1 MDKTVNEKQKGLG
14 TYQVPITTNPSLG
27 ELLHKLML
35 LRVTNYEEESP
46 YKPEAYELRLFWTI
60 AHVSAHKDM
69 QGFQHLYFCLNV
81 NE

>member
-1 MDKTVNEKQKGLG
+1 MSINVK
-14 TYQVPITTNPSLG
+14 
-27 ELLHKLML
+27 
-35 LRVTNYEEESP
+35 EESP

>member
-46 YKPEAYELRLFWTI
+46 YKPDPVLFPFAWSEGSPSI
-60 AHVSAHKDM
+60 
-69 QGFQHLYFCLNV
+69 
-81 NE
+81 